1 MNRSCT
7 QNKFIISVCRVS
19 MVKKK
24 NINLRLLSINLNKTN
39 ENIPQKRRHK
49 LIARTNCFLRVR
61 CWLKG
66 TQYLVQSL
74 HTGEGDRVLKR
85 HPIIPRIIRVIPA
98 LSIEA
103 EWIGS
108 VSLTQHQPFRL
119 GWVPIVCSHYQCAR
133 DSYHKVMLRVRR
145 NL

>member
-24 NINLRLLSINLNKTN
+24 HYFTTTKHQLNKTN

-61 CWLKG
+61 C
-66 TQYLVQSL
+66 
-74 HTGEGDRVLKR
+74 
-85 HPIIPRIIRVIPA
+85 
-98 LSIEA
+98 
-103 EWIGS
+103 
-108 VSLTQHQPFRL
+108 
-119 GWVPIVCSHYQCAR
+119 
-133 DSYHKVMLRVRR
+133 
-145 NL
+145 